1 MVLPQEGALPL
12 DATLSV
18 RVASAA
24 SDWLELY
31 SVRAQDLI
39 AGARD
44 LYIRGTALNE
54 TSGFA
59 YISENYALYNDVTPQ
74 CDVAP
79 TSGFIAFRDW

>member
-1 MVLPQEGALPL
+1 M
-12 DATLSV
+12 LSV

-31 SVRAQDLI
+31 SVKTRNLI
-39 AGARD
+39 ENNSD

-59 YISENYALYNDVTPQ
+59 YVSENYALYNDVTPQ

-79 TSGFIAFRDW
+79 TDGFLAFREW